1 MGKHNTR
8 IAIFLKFFD
17 PSLSL
22 GGANEAKRNKHL
34 LKAVVLCKPNVFR
47 SSGVIGETLKLDST
61 NSIDMYRAVLITHAP
76 LLIEGSPQ
84 EGAPP
89 LTAVPQG

>member
-22 GGANEAKRNKHL
+22 GGANEAKRIKL
-34 LKAVVLCKPNVFR
+34 LKAVVPCKPNVFR